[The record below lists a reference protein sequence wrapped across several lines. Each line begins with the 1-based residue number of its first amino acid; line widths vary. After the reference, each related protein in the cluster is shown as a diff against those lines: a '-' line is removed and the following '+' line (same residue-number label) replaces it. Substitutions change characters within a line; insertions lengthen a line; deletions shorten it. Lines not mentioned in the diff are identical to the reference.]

1 MKRSILLL
9 FFVFIGINAM
19 AQEFSTNNI
28 GKTPI
33 DIRGSRV
40 FVEDYQLDKYT
51 AATCFSS
58 IGGID
63 MSQDYLKYRKGYKV
77 GVGLLAGGASL
88 AAVGFGTTLTAFV
101 LAFESSFAGEN
112 YDVEDIFLGVG
123 VVSMVTGSLCFLA
136 GIPTICVYKAKLN
149 RLEKKYNTSLSLG
162 ASPTGLSMAIT
173 F

>member
-1 MKRSILLL
+1 MKRHVLLL
-9 FFVFIGINAM
+9 LLAFIGIGAM
-19 AQEFSTNNI
+19 AQEFSTDEI
-28 GKTPI
+28 GKSPI

-58 IGGID
+58 LNGID

-77 GVGLLAGGASL
+77 GAGLLIGGASL
-88 AAVGFGTTLTAFV
+88 TVVGFGTTLAAFV
-101 LAFESSFAGEN
+101 SAFSAGLTSKN
-112 YDVEDIFLGVG
+112 CDVEDFFLGVG

-136 GIPTICVYKAKLN
+136 GIPTICVYKTKLN

-162 ASPTGLSMAIT
+162 ASPGGLSMAIS